1 MNFFSWVRDGVR
13 QAVLMG
19 VSDAVGDIGT
29 PPEGDDISQRL
40 LEALRSGQP
49 VIAEARSSDR
59 SVAGRSLAARWNRFR
74 PPRPRKRRRTTSRF
88 AGRGK
93 FRSQSA
99 RYVSLG
105 FVVKYPGHPD
115 AREGSPSIS
124 RRFFAALRGCESFTK
139 TRKPSGSFGV

>member
-49 VIAEARSSDR
+49 TITDARTSDR
-59 SVAGRSLAARWNRFR
+59 SVRKKLGRSLEQIQAA
-74 PPRPRKRRRTTSRF
+74 KAS
-88 AGRGK
+88 
-93 FRSQSA
+93 
-99 RYVSLG
+99 
-105 FVVKYPGHPD
+105 
-115 AREGSPSIS
+115 
-124 RRFFAALRGCESFTK
+124 
-139 TRKPSGSFGV
+139 